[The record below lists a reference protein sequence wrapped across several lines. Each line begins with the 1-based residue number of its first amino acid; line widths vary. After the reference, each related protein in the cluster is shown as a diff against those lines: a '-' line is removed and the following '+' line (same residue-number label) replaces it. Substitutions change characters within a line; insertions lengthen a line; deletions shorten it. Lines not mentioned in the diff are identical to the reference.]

1 MVPSDSPAAP
11 MRCPEVERSPNVS
24 ASAQLQMSAATWR
37 HKGSAVGQCG
47 APLVDRKYTA
57 KHQQRQQQSEQKP
70 MVVQIKVFMLLHDV
84 NSCVSRLSIV
94 MRVSIIFSNTF
105 NWIGAE

>member
-1 MVPSDSPAAP
+1 
-11 MRCPEVERSPNVS
+11 MRCPEMERSPNVS

-37 HKGSAVGQCG
+37 HKGTAVGQCA

-70 MVVQIKVFMLLHDV
+70 MVVQLVHIKVLMLLFATCFYRAVHP
-84 NSCVSRLSIV
+84 
-94 MRVSIIFSNTF
+94 
-105 NWIGAE
+105 

>member
-1 MVPSDSPAAP
+1 MC
-11 MRCPEVERSPNVS
+11 CPEMERSPNVS
-24 ASAQLQMSAATWR
+24 ASAQLQMSAATSR
-37 HKGSAVGQCG
+37 HKGTAVGQCG

-57 KHQQRQQQSEQKP
+57 KHQQQSEQKP
-70 MVVQIKVFMLLHDV
+70 MVVHIKVLMLLFATCFYRAV
-84 NSCVSRLSIV
+84 RPRCQQLRFKIV